1 MHGGLMRAF
10 KSKTKSH
17 KENRDEILE
26 VWWINLALKV
36 NQAKGV
42 WEGWDYGSIL
52 ASGCDVCNAM
62 EEEIVQSAQR
72 SWQTPSL
79 CFSPWARPVNQKTSC
94 WGKEQRLYLESK

>member
-42 WEGWDYGSIL
+42 WEGWDYGKHS
-52 ASGCDVCNAM
+52 S
-62 EEEIVQSAQR
+62 
-72 SWQTPSL
+72 
-79 CFSPWARPVNQKTSC
+79 
-94 WGKEQRLYLESK
+94 